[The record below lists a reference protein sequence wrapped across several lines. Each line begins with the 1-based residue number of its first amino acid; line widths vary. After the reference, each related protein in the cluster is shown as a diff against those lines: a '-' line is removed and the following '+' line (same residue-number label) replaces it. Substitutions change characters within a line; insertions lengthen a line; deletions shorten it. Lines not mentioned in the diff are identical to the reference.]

1 MKVYQPMLFVGL
13 GGTGCQI
20 GAELE
25 RRLRDEL
32 CGPDGTDLQR
42 VLLGSNMLPFQLPP
56 FLQFIYADLNEAE
69 LQRAKRRVVPTEEH
83 LVAASH
89 TDNFVHKLVPRYR
102 TYPEVA
108 RSLRANAYE
117 ETRQWLPPQDGEPR
131 VSPLVL
137 GAGQLPTVGRAAFF
151 ETFRSGLDGV
161 LQPLGEA
168 IGRITKSGGELA
180 ALGSKLDQSCDVFVA
195 FSVAGGT
202 GAGIFYDFVH
212 LVGDAFARESFEAQI
227 YPLVL
232 MPSAFDEGHGGG
244 RRAVL

>member
-1 MKVYQPMLFVGL
+1 MKLYQPMLFVGL

-25 RRLRDEL
+25 RRLREEL

-42 VLLGSNMLPFQLPP
+42 KLLGSSMLPFQLPP
-56 FLQFIYADLNEAE
+56 FLQFVYADLNEAE
-69 LQRAKRRVVPTEEH
+69 LLRAKKKVVPTEEY
-83 LVAASH
+83 LRAATR
-89 TDNFVHKLVPRYR
+89 TDHFVQKLVPRYR

-117 ETRQWLPPQDGEPR
+117 ETRHGCHHRDGEPK

-137 GAGQLPTVGRAAFF
+137 GAGQLPTVGRAALF

-161 LQPLGEA
+161 LQPLGKA

-180 ALGSKLDQSCDVFVA
+180 ELGGKLEQSCDVFVA
-195 FSVAGGT
+195 FSV
-202 GAGIFYDFVH
+202 
-212 LVGDAFARESFEAQI
+212 
-227 YPLVL
+227 
-232 MPSAFDEGHGGG
+232 G
-244 RRAVL
+244 RRHRGGHLL